1 MSSSVINNAMG
12 TDYQYMARALQLAA
26 QGLYTTHPNPRVG
39 CVIVRAGH
47 MNDGII
53 GEGWH
58 VRAGE
63 PHAEVHAL
71 AQAGA
76 HARGATAYVTLE
88 PCCHHG
94 RTAPCVDALV
104 EAGVTRVVAA
114 MIDPNPKVAGQG
126 LARLAAAGIVTES
139 GVLQAQAEAL
149 NAGFMMRMR
158 EHRPY
163 VRCKLAMSVDGRTA
177 MANGE
182 SKWITSAAARADV
195 QRLRA
200 SSAAILTGIGTVL
213 ADDPALTVR
222 MEGVARQ
229 PLRVVLDS
237 QLRLS
242 PQARLL
248 NAPGSVLIVTTVQ
261 DRARSAR
268 LVRENVAVS
277 VQPARHDCMAAP
289 WHPAIAALL
298 HPCTADAGGRA
309 TPGAVA
315 EGGVDLTALMQML
328 AAEHEVNEVLV
339 EAGPT
344 LNGAL
349 LNAGLIDEVI
359 IYMAPHLMGDA
370 ARGLFHL
377 PGLQQM
383 NQRIALDIQDIR
395 AVGCDWRIS
404 AKIVRNN

>member
-1 MSSSVINNAMG
+1 MFNSATDNVMG
-12 TDYQYMARALQLAA
+12 TDHQYMARALQLAA
-26 QGLYTTHPNPRVG
+26 NGLYTTHPNPRVG
-39 CVIVRAGH
+39 CVIVGAGE
-47 MNDGII
+47 NSGYITGYI
-53 GEGWH
+53 NGEIVGEGWH
-58 VRAGE
+58 ICAGE
-63 PHAEVHAL
+63 PHAEIHAL

-94 RTAPCVDALV
+94 RTPPCTDALI
-104 EAGVTRVVAA
+104 EAGVARVVAA

-158 EHRPY
+158 ERRPY

-177 MANGE
+177 MASGE
-182 SKWITSAAARADV
+182 SKWITSATARADV

-200 SSAAILTGIGTVL
+200 GSSAILTGIGTVL

-222 MEGVARQ
+222 LDNAVVRQ
-229 PLRVVLDS
+229 PLRVVVDS
-237 QLRLS
+237 QLRMPS
-242 PQARLL
+242 QARLL
-248 NAPGSVLIVTTVQ
+248 HEPGRTLIVTTAQ
-261 DRARSAR
+261 DRARSDG
-268 LVRENVAVS
+268 LTRENVTVS
-277 VQPARHDCMAAP
+277 VQRARQ
-289 WHPAIAALL
+289 
-298 HPCTADAGGRA
+298 
-309 TPGAVA
+309 
-315 EGGVDLTALMQML
+315 GGVDLLALMQML
-328 AAEHEVNEVLV
+328 ATEYEINEVLV

-349 LNAGLIDEVI
+349 LNAGLIDEMI

-377 PGLQQM
+377 PALQQM
-383 NQRIALDIQDIR
+383 SQRVALAIQDIR
-395 AVGCDWRIS
+395 AVGCDWRITT
-404 AKIVRNN
+404 KIIRDH

>member
-1 MSSSVINNAMG
+1 MTHNVTG
-12 TDYQYMARALQLAA
+12 TDHQYMARALQLAA

-39 CVIVRAGH
+39 CVIVR
-47 MNDGII
+47 DGENTGYTGCISGEI
-53 GEGWH
+53 VGEGWH

-63 PHAEVHAL
+63 PHAEIHAL
-71 AQAGA
+71 AQAGTR
-76 HARGATAYVTLE
+76 ARGATAYVTLE

-94 RTAPCVDALV
+94 RTPPCADALI
-104 EAGVTRVVAA
+104 EAGVTRVVTA

-126 LARLAAAGIVTES
+126 LARLAAAGIAIES

-149 NAGFMMRMR
+149 NPGFIMRMR
-158 EHRPY
+158 EHRPF

-182 SKWITSAAARADV
+182 SKWITSDAAREDV

-213 ADDPALTVR
+213 ADDPALTGRVA
-222 MEGVARQ
+222 GAARQ
-229 PLRVVLDS
+229 PLRVVVDS
-237 QLRLS
+237 QLRMP

-248 NAPGSVLIVTTVQ
+248 KEPGRTLIVTTSPDRVSSEKLVCNNVTVNVQ
-261 DRARSAR
+261 SAR
-268 LVRENVAVS
+268 QGRVNL
-277 VQPARHDCMAAP
+277 
-289 WHPAIAALL
+289 ALL
-298 HPCTADAGGRA
+298 MQTL
-309 TPGAVA
+309 AV
-315 EGGVDLTALMQML
+315 D
-328 AAEHEVNEVLV
+328 HEINEVLV

-377 PGLQQM
+377 PELHQM
-383 NQRIALDIQDIR
+383 SQRIALDTQDIR
-395 AVGCDWRIS
+395 AVGCDWRIT
-404 AKIVRNN
+404 AKIVKDN

>member
-1 MSSSVINNAMG
+1 MTNNVKGADHG
-12 TDYQYMARALQLAA
+12 YMARALQLAA
-26 QGLYTTHPNPRVG
+26 NGLYTTHPNPRVG
-39 CVIVRAGH
+39 CVIVGAGE
-47 MNDGII
+47 NAGKVV

-58 VRAGE
+58 ARAGE

-94 RTAPCVDALV
+94 RTAPCVDALI

-163 VRCKLAMSVDGRTA
+163 VRCKLAMSLDGRTA
-177 MANGE
+177 MASGE
-182 SKWITSAAARADV
+182 SKWITSDAARVDV
-195 QRLRA
+195 QHLRA

-222 MEGVARQ
+222 MGGVARQ
-229 PLRVVLDS
+229 PLRVVVDS
-237 QLRLS
+237 QLRIS

-248 NAPGSVLIVTTVQ
+248 SAPGNALIVTTVQ
-261 DRARSAR
+261 DDARSVK
-268 LVRENVAVS
+268 LMRENVTVS
-277 VQPARHDCMAAP
+277 VQPARQ
-289 WHPAIAALL
+289 
-298 HPCTADAGGRA
+298 GQ
-309 TPGAVA
+309 
-315 EGGVDLTALMQML
+315 VDLTALMQML
-328 AAEHEVNEVLV
+328 AVEHEINEVLV

-349 LNAGLIDEVI
+349 LNAGLIDEVV

-377 PGLQQM
+377 PGLQHM
-383 NQRIALDIQDIR
+383 GQRIALDIQDIR
-395 AVGCDWRIS
+395 AVGQDWRIT
-404 AKIVRNN
+404 AKIVGNN